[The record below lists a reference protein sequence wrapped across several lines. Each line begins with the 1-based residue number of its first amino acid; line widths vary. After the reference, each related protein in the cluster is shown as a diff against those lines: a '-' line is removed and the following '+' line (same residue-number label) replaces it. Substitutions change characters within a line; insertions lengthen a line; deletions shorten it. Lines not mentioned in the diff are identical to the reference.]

1 MDNKIKKIAL
11 VMGGASPER
20 EVSILSARSVY
31 ESLINMN
38 YDIRL
43 IDPAL
48 GSDQSD
54 NPDDYFSNNNNK
66 HVSKDNY
73 VASIQSGL
81 FADVEIA
88 FNALHGK
95 WGEDGTIQSLFEL
108 SSIPYTGS
116 GVLASSISMNKA
128 FSKVMFKHYDVPTP
142 EWFVVDKENINLND
156 IDQFI
161 TKTFDYPCVVK
172 PNDQGSAFGLS
183 ICYGVDE
190 LNEALNT
197 ASSYSSTIIVEDY
210 ISGHEITVGVF
221 GHHCYPVLEIKPKHE
236 FYDYTCK
243 YTHGMSEYEVPANFP
258 EKVLKL
264 IQEQALKAFSAVGCK
279 VYGRIDFRLS
289 ENMQPYCLEI
299 NTLPGLTSTS
309 LLPKTA
315 LADGISFDELIHQI
329 IIKSLKNK

>member
-1 MDNKIKKIAL
+1 MDEKVKKVAL

-20 EVSILSARSVY
+20 EVSKLSAKSVY
-31 ESLINMN
+31 EALVNMN
-38 YDIRL
+38 YEVRV

-48 GSDQSD
+48 GTDQS
-54 NPDDYFSNNNNK
+54 NNIEDYFSNNNNK
-66 HVSKDNY
+66 HVTKDNY
-73 VASIQSGL
+73 VASINSGL
-81 FADVEIA
+81 FDDVDIV

-128 FSKVMFKHYDVPTP
+128 FSKVMFKHNDVPTP
-142 EWFVVDKENINLND
+142 EWFVVDKENINLSD
-156 IDQFI
+156 IDEFI

-172 PNDQGSAFGLS
+172 PNDQGSAIGLS
-183 ICYGVDE
+183 ICYGFGELDE
-190 LNEALNT
+190 AMKSAFAYCN
-197 ASSYSSTIIVEDY
+197 TIIVEDY
-210 ISGHEITVGVF
+210 ISGHEITVGIL

-258 EKVLKL
+258 ENVQQL
-264 IQEQALKAFSAVGCK
+264 IQEQAMKAFSAVGCK
-279 VYGRIDFRLS
+279 VYGRLDFRLS
-289 ENMQPYCLEI
+289 ENLQPYCLEI

-315 LADGISFDELIHQI
+315 KADGINFEELIRQI
-329 IIKSLKNK
+329 IIKSLRNK